1 MKNENIKHQTSNI
14 LYIITKSVWGG
25 AGKYIFDLATCLSD
39 KFIIS
44 VAAGGQGKLAQ
55 EIRKSH
61 IPYYEIKS
69 FQRKINILKELL
81 AGFEVLFLLFKLK
94 PDIIHVNSSKAGG
107 IVGAAAWLYKLLTR
121 RKPRLIFTAHGW
133 AFLEDR
139 PKWQLD
145 LIKFLSKL
153 TALFYDKI
161 ICVSEFDRQISIK
174 NKIAPSHKLV
184 TVHNGIDVNKL
195 IFLPKEKARK
205 KLLLTANCQLLTTN
219 SQLPT
224 TKIIGTIAEWTRNK
238 GLIYLLEAFKKL
250 QTSNILPLTL
260 ILIGSGENPDKEKI
274 YNFIKKHN
282 LKNVYLHQWI
292 PNAASYLKA
301 FDIFVLPS
309 VKEGFPYVILEAMA
323 AEVPIIAS
331 KVGGIPEMLSIGN
344 EFTGILVP
352 PKNSQ
357 ILAEKIIYL
366 LNHSH
371 KAKKMAQIARKKV
384 EKEFTLEKMIDNT
397 LKVYFLS
404 KGRRD

>member
-1 MKNENIKHQTSNI
+1 MKTSNIKHQTSNI

-25 AGKYIFDLATCLSD
+25 AGKYVFDLSTCLSD

-44 VAAGGQGKLAQ
+44 VAAGGQGKLAK
-55 EIRKSH
+55 EIRKFN

-69 FQRKINILKELL
+69 FQRKINILKEFL
-81 AGFEVLFLLFKLK
+81 ACFEVLLLLFKLK

-107 IVGAAAWLYKLLTR
+107 IVGLAAWLYKLLTR
-121 RKPRLIFTAHGW
+121 RKPCLIFTAHGW

-161 ICVSEFDRQISIK
+161 ICVSEFDRQIGIK
-174 NKIAPSHKLV
+174 NKVAPSYKLV

-205 KLLLTANCQLLTTN
+205 KLLLTANSQLLTT
-219 SQLPT
+219 
-224 TKIIGTIAEWTRNK
+224 KVIGTIAEWTKNK

-323 AEVPIIAS
+323 AEIPIIAT

-397 LKVYFLS
+397 LKVYFCS
-404 KGRRD
+404 SS